1 MQVTWETQGQSLD
14 WEDPLEK
21 KIATHS
27 SILAWKTPRT
37 EESGGLQSIGSQRAD
52 TTERLKTCLYLYQI
66 QLIKLSECKVI
77 SLNIILNR

>member
-37 EESGGLQSIGSQRAD
+37 EESSGLQSIGSQRAD
-52 TTERLKTCLYLYQI
+52 TTERLKTYLYLYQI

>member
-52 TTERLKTCLYLYQI
+52 TTEQLKTCLYLYQI